1 MPRPTRKASA
11 NVVYSEQPAAKR
23 KAMGSGASTAAAKSS
38 ATNKK
43 AKLGGMER
51 GDSAADFGLFKSE
64 YLFCASPTAS
74 HSHSHSLSLFPT
86 AHSFVHTPIPPKH
99 TRTHRATFHPRGCA
113 FDVSVRPRLSGG
125 SGWMSAG
132 CGALNT
138 PPDNSYELYGENVSL
153 V

>member
-64 YLFCASPTAS
+64 YLVLVLHLP
-74 HSHSHSLSLFPT
+74 HSHSHSLYPLFPT
-86 AHSFVHTPIPPKH
+86 AHSFVTRTPIPPKH
-99 TRTHRATFHPRGCA
+99 THTHTHTHTPSRQRVDERGVWRAQHPTR
-113 FDVSVRPRLSGG
+113 
-125 SGWMSAG
+125 
-132 CGALNT
+132 
-138 PPDNSYELYGENVSL
+138 
-153 V
+153 